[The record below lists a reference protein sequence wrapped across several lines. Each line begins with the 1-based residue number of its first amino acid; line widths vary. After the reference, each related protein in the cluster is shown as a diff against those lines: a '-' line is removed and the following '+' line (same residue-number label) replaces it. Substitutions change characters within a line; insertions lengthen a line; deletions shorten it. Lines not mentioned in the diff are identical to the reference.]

1 MAYVKKIIRKEEHII
16 GIARLH
22 WIYLAK
28 GMFGFIFCLIMGLA
42 IDAVLVK
49 SLTSLSELAPNTGGK
64 MLVVVGSWVTPL
76 FVIFGG
82 FYFLLYLLKVLYTEI
97 ALTEKRIIHKSG
109 FIFVKIEE
117 IDIEEISAENMDMG
131 YFGTFLGYGYIMLDC
146 RFVGDVKLPAIA
158 RANTFVKALHAA
170 RTKVTPMYPDA
181 TQVAQA
187 LVQELPSHTSKDE
200 KPEHEM
206 LKPQEPKPF
215 EPQRDENG
223 DVVHKEEASAP
234 ETAANHDP
242 DHEKEI
248 LQLQIAKLELE
259 VKLKEVEAAEADTK
273 AETTENDIQKPMYAA
288 TTVAAPAP
296 RAIAPQTVAQ
306 PTIAPV
312 NVVAAVQGG
321 APDITKMPQVTDK
334 IAEELIASGLIPHP
348 DEIKPTEPFV
358 EEPAHPKASTD
369 EERLEPTKADPLQ
382 HSFGSAAFVFEA
394 TEDGNPKP
402 QPAI

>member
-1 MAYVKKIIRKEEHII
+1 MAYVKKIIGRDEHVI

-28 GMFGFIFCLIMGLA
+28 GMFGFIVCLIMGLA
-42 IDAVLVK
+42 VDAVLVK
-49 SLTSLSELAPNTGGK
+49 SLTSISELAPNTGGK
-64 MLVVVGSWVTPL
+64 ILLVAGSWVTPL

-97 ALTEKRIIHKSG
+97 ALTEKRVIHKSG

-131 YFGTFLGYGYIMLDC
+131 YFGALLGYAYIMLDC

-170 RTKVTPMYPDA
+170 RTNVVPMYPDA
-181 TQVAQA
+181 NMVAQA
-187 LVQELPSHTSKDE
+187 LVNELPSHASKNE

-223 DVVHKEEASAP
+223 DVVQKEEAPAP
-234 ETAANHDP
+234 ETPAEHDH

-259 VKLKEVEAAEADTK
+259 VKLKEVEAAEADATETK
-273 AETTENDIQKPMYAA
+273 VEATDNDIKKAMDSA
-288 TTVAAPAP
+288 TPATPPAP
-296 RAIAPQTVAQ
+296 TTTAAKAIAPVD
-306 PTIAPV
+306 
-312 NVVAAVQGG
+312 VVAAVQGA
-321 APDITKMPQVTDK
+321 APDLAKMPQVTDK

-348 DEIKPTEPFV
+348 DEVKPEQPFV
-358 EEPAHPKASTD
+358 EEPAHPKAPTD
-369 EERLEPTKADPLQ
+369 EERLEPTKEDQLQ
-382 HSFGSAAFVFEA
+382 HSFGSAAFVFETPEETA
-394 TEDGNPKP
+394 PKP
-402 QPAI
+402 EPAI